1 MSKQNQKAK
10 AAPTQVTGVFKT
22 DSIRVCLL
30 ALNASLSFTILC
42 LIIDF
47 FGVSQDVAE
56 SLNITSL
63 SDSVASA
70 LASDVE
76 YRIHQVVEVRTT
88 TCYSVECYL
97 YLPGSSTIYATC
109 AENNHDDL
117 GHRPSS
123 ARIKH

>member
-10 AAPTQVTGVFKT
+10 ATPTQVTGVFKT

-30 ALNASLSFTILC
+30 VINANLSFTILC
-42 LIIDF
+42 LIIDIL
-47 FGVSQDVAE
+47 GVPQDVAE

-88 TCYSVECYL
+88 TYYSVECY
-97 YLPGSSTIYATC
+97 
-109 AENNHDDL
+109 
-117 GHRPSS
+117 
-123 ARIKH
+123 